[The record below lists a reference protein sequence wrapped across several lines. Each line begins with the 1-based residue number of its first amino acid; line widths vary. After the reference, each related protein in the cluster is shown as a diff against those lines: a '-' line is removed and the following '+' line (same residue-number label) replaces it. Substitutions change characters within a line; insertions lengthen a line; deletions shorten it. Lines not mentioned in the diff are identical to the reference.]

1 MHSTGGEKW
10 NVKNRGDKTK
20 RQKGEFGKTG
30 RDMKRW
36 MRQRGRDR
44 VIGEEETGE
53 MVR

>member
-1 MHSTGGEKW
+1 MW
-10 NVKNRGDKTK
+10 NVENRGDKTK

-30 RDMKRW
+30 RDMERG
-36 MRQRGRDR
+36 MRQKGSRDT